1 MIGVGSNNQVI
12 TLPTLRKIF
21 SRVIND
27 VVRANRSRR
36 VHFPRTAHGSDLSPE
51 RFGSLD
57 GKRTHTARRAIN
69 QNLVASLDLSPV
81 TKTLKGGGCRHG
93 QGCRVLKR
101 YLVRLQCY
109 SSFRGTRILD

>member
-12 TLPTLRKIF
+12 PLRSVRKIL
-21 SRVIND
+21 SGVMKD
-27 VVRANRSRR
+27 VVSANRSRR
-36 VHFPRTAHGSDLSPE
+36 VIFPRTAHGSDLSPE
-51 RFGSLD
+51 RFGNLD

-69 QNLVASLDLSPV
+69 QTLVASLDLSPV

-101 YLVRLQCY
+101 YLVRLQC
-109 SSFRGTRILD
+109 